1 MQPVLD
7 ALNDQRR
14 ELDGILSGLDDGK
27 WSMLTP
33 RCPGWTVADV
43 VLHLAQTDE
52 AAVASAAGQLT
63 VLADFTGAGET
74 IKVVDDFAAL
84 AVANERGA
92 PPADVYARWRKG
104 AAAQWES
111 LAACEPGRRLR
122 WVAGEMAARTL
133 ASTRLSECW
142 IHTGDIAD
150 ALGVAL
156 APTDRLWH
164 IARLAWRT
172 LPYAFAR
179 GDRTLLGPVALRLTA
194 PDGDS
199 WSFGEDADAPT
210 TVTGPALDFC
220 LVAGQRLE
228 ASASALVAEGPD
240 AAAVLEL
247 VRTFA

>member
-7 ALNDQRR
+7 ALNDQRQ
-14 ELDGILSGLDDGK
+14 ELDRILSGLDDGK
-27 WSMLTP
+27 WSTPTP

-52 AAVASAAGQLT
+52 AAVAS
-63 VLADFTGAGET
+63 
-74 IKVVDDFAAL
+74 
-84 AVANERGA
+84 
-92 PPADVYARWRKG
+92 
-104 AAAQWES
+104 
-111 LAACEPGRRLR
+111 
-122 WVAGEMAARTL
+122 EMAARTL

-194 PDGDS
+194 PDGTG
-199 WSFGEDADAPT
+199 WSFGEDADAAT

-220 LVAGQRLE
+220 LVAGQRLD
-228 ASASALVAEGPD
+228 ASDSALVGSGPD
-240 AAAVLEL
+240 AVAVLEL